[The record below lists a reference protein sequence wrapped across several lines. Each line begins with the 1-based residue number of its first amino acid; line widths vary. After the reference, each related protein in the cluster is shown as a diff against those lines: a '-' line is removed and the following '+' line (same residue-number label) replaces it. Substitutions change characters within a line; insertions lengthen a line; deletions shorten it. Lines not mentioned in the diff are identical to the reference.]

1 MKIITLAAALVIG
14 GLSALSAEAMPVAP
28 LAVDNAAASDVTKV
42 DYACGRGWHMT
53 RWGECRRND
62 YRRHAPPVRY
72 WHRPPPPRWGWGGG
86 WERPRPYY
94 RDRDRGWDGGGRYD
108 RY

>member
-1 MKIITLAAALVIG
+1 MKALSIAAALLAGSLSIG
-14 GLSALSAEAMPVAP
+14 TAEAMPIGTINVQS
-28 LAVDNAAASDVTKV
+28 NVTKV
-42 DYACGRGWHMT
+42 DYACGRGWHLT

-62 YRRHAPPVRY
+62 YRRYAPPVRY